1 MKKKNVASMK
11 AEMEE
16 KDDRYKRI
24 MAEFE
29 NYKRKLQT
37 RMAFLH
43 LE

>member
-1 MKKKNVASMK
+1 MK

-29 NYKRKLQT
+29 NYKKREVLKKEKHYMNQ
-37 RMAFLH
+37 
-43 LE
+43 